1 MKMRRYGCLVS
12 GLTLAMAVAT
22 SGCSSLLAEGGS
34 AGAGIVGGSLASAVT
49 DNAGVA
55 SGIGIGVQ
63 AATRAGIQ
71 YGQRKVH
78 SEAQQQIAQVAGA
91 LQVGQIKPWRTV
103 LSMPIED
110 EEAGRVTVSRVIS
123 QGALDCKEIVFSVD
137 RRGGD
142 RATAPQA
149 AKAAG
154 AAAATPTSAF
164 YVASICR
171 NGSRWDWASAEPA
184 TARWGALQ

>member
-1 MKMRRYGCLVS
+1 MMRRWLMVS
-12 GLTLAMAVAT
+12 GLALAAAAT

-34 AGAGIVGGSLASAVT
+34 AGAGIAGGALANAVT

-78 SEAQQQIAQVAGA
+78 SEAQQQIAQVAGG
-91 LQVGQIKPWRTV
+91 LQVGQVKPWHTV
-103 LSMPIED
+103 LSLPIED

-137 RRGGD
+137 RRG
-142 RATAPQA
+142 RE
-149 AKAAG
+149 KAASTT
-154 AAAATPTSAF
+154 AATVPTVSTF

>member
-1 MKMRRYGCLVS
+1 MKRRGWMVSSLV
-12 GLTLAMAVAT
+12 LAAAVT

-91 LQVGQIKPWRTV
+91 LPVGQVKPWHTV

-123 QGALDCKEIVFSVD
+123 QGALECKEIVFSVD
-137 RRGGD
+137 RRLRKGAEASRD
-142 RATAPQA
+142 ATPAATA
-149 AKAAG
+149 
-154 AAAATPTSAF
+154 SAF
-164 YVASICR
+164 YVAAICR